1 MHINISN
8 YKLATR
14 IRVSDSCQMV
24 WVIIIT
30 QLNCVC
36 FKFDGY
42 RKIKTKKLFCDK
54 NQKVRLLSKRIGHYA
69 IAECLTSYRKF

>member
-24 WVIIIT
+24 WVNIIT
-30 QLNCVC
+30 QLICVC
-36 FKFDGY
+36 FKFNGY
-42 RKIKTKKLFCDK
+42 RKIKKNLFCDK
-54 NQKVRLLSKRIGHYA
+54 NQKVRLLSKRIGHLA
-69 IAECLTSYRKF
+69 IAECLTS